1 MREYFV
7 GIISVVFL
15 GGMIVT
21 IMPSGATQKYL
32 RLLCGLSV
40 MACMVMP
47 VFSLFTER
55 NTGID
60 NWDALNGF
68 DSGDELEYVEIYN
81 NSLKNAVAD
90 NAENALKNDI
100 IREFSA
106 RYDDI
111 DVEIEVSASSDEI
124 YILSVWLKIH
134 PSGVLLDPHEIKKY
148 LEDRLQCPCTVVYL

>member
-7 GIISVVFL
+7 GVISVVFL
-15 GGMIVT
+15 GGMVVT

-40 MACMVMP
+40 MACIVMP
-47 VFSLFTER
+47 LFSLFTEQ

-60 NWDALNGF
+60 DWDILNGVN
-68 DSGDELEYVEIYN
+68 GDNELKYVEIYN
-81 NSLKNAVAD
+81 DSLKNAGVD
-90 NAENALKNDI
+90 NAEDTLKNDI

-106 RYDDI
+106 HYDDI
-111 DVEIEVSASSDEI
+111 DVELEVSVSSDEI
-124 YILSVWLKIH
+124 YITNVRLEIH
-134 PSGVLLDPHEIKKY
+134 PSGALLDPHEIKKY